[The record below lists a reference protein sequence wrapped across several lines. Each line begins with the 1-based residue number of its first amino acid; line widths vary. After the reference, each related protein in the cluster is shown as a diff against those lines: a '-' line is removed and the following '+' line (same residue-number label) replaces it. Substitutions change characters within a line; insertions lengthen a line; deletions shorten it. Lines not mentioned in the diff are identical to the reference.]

1 MSEPPRVAPKPKPQ
15 PPAGL
20 IDLDA
25 PEFAEFS
32 LSDADLESLAANMV
46 DDRAKKPRLEESVPM
61 DTSLSQQSIGVSRSL
76 PAQLKPSTS
85 DQETLRALLVE
96 RRDQYTAVAK
106 SQRDL
111 TKKKEYR
118 VMAAQFSRVVKAFD
132 QGQAVDLSQMPGP
145 PPGYKSRYSV
155 DVSKFTPKQK
165 PTPPDPPTQSAPS
178 PAASLPPQQ
187 EGDEVDPQIPIP
199 KTTLEALEQRLAKYK
214 EGCRTAE
221 EKGESSRAR
230 RMKRIVK
237 QYEEAIRANKTKKP
251 FDYSDLPT
259 PPGYPPIP
267 VPKHAKPVQ
276 PAPAM
281 PTQSLPVRAAPR
293 PATKPLLQ
301 PSVSHEQLA
310 ILEDR
315 RTELLTATKQA
326 KAKGDKEQAVHYYK
340 LFRGLESMLEAARSG
355 VPVNLEEIPPSPFAD
370 ISKTKPSQGVLSHL
384 KPATEADS
392 ATFDLIEE
400 QLQKQIDICD
410 SNAEIYDKMGTTG
423 PATQYKNMSQNCQR
437 ELLAIK
443 GIRMQ
448 GLCPPKFTMET
459 RKFTLI
465 HSNTDLSS
473 QQCEVEVVRALNI
486 PRPQGYDEKDMNVY
500 VEIEFPWPTEEP
512 SKQNTGYIKG
522 NCHPEFNSQHKFDID
537 RKHSRTLQR
546 VFKRNPVKCVLLQHR
561 TLRKELFI
569 GQGLLSLETLE
580 TKCES
585 RMCVD
590 LVDEK
595 GRKPAGGKLEAVVRL
610 REPLTGMW
618 ITSHT
623 HTHTHPHTCTRICT
637 HTYAHTLTYNDVTMM
652 SPAHTGRDQEER
664 EEQWLVFQE
673 PVVAKSTVS
682 MPKPTP
688 PSKGPGGS
696 GPNLA
701 ALSPIKVDNMT
712 SMEALK
718 LEFSLVQSAIKNG
731 HKDAS
736 TAQRGKQVS
745 MRLCGIRP

>member
-1 MSEPPRVAPKPKPQ
+1 MDDPAFDEFNLTDKELAAFASKMVDDRETTTPQASLVKTQSTPPHPSPRAKPAPNPRVSEPPQVAPKPK

-32 LSDADLESLAANMV
+32 LSEADLESLAAAMV
-46 DDRAKKPRLEESVPM
+46 DDRAKKPKLEEPDPM
-61 DTSLSQQSIGVSRSL
+61 DTSLLQQSIAPSRSL
-76 PAQLKPSTS
+76 PAQLKPPTS
-85 DQETLRALLVE
+85 DRGTLRALLVE
-96 RRDQYTAVAK
+96 RRDQYAAVAK
-106 SQRDL
+106 SQRDP

-132 QGQAVDLSQMPGP
+132 QGQEVDLSQMPGP
-145 PPGYKSRYSV
+145 PPGYKSNYSV
-155 DVSKFTPKQK
+155 DVSKFTPKQE
-165 PTPPDPPTQSAPS
+165 PTPDPPTQSVQP
-178 PAASLPPQQ
+178 PPASLPPQP
-187 EGDEVDPQIPIP
+187 EGEEVDPQIPIP

-251 FDYSDLPT
+251 FDYFDLPT

-267 VPKHAKPVQ
+267 VSKHAKPVQ
-276 PAPAM
+276 PAPPM

-310 ILEDR
+310 ILEQR

-326 KAKGDKEQAVHYYK
+326 KAKGDKEMAVHYYK
-340 LFRGLESMLEAARSG
+340 LFRGLESMLEAAKSG
-355 VPVNLEEIPPSPFAD
+355 VPVNLEQVPPSPFAD

-384 KPATEADS
+384 KPATEGDS
-392 ATFDLIEE
+392 ATFDLIEG

-410 SNAEIYDKMGTTG
+410 SNAETYDKMGNTG

-459 RKFTLI
+459 RKFTLL

-486 PRPQGYDEKDMNVY
+486 PRPQGYEEKDMNVY
-500 VEIEFPWPTEEP
+500 IEVEFPWPSEEP
-512 SKQNTGYIKG
+512 SKQNTGYTKG
-522 NCHPEFNSQHKFDID
+522 SCSPEFNSQHKFDID

-595 GRKPAGGKLEAVVRL
+595 GRKPSGGKLEAVVRL
-610 REPLTGMW
+610 REPLSGMW
-618 ITSHT
+618 VTYHTRTHT
-623 HTHTHPHTCTRICT
+623 HTHTHT
-637 HTYAHTLTYNDVTMM
+637 HT
-652 SPAHTGRDQEER
+652 Q
-664 EEQWLVFQE
+664 
-673 PVVAKSTVS
+673 K
-682 MPKPTP
+682 K
-688 PSKGPGGS
+688 K
-696 GPNLA
+696 
-701 ALSPIKVDNMT
+701 
-712 SMEALK
+712 
-718 LEFSLVQSAIKNG
+718 
-731 HKDAS
+731 
-736 TAQRGKQVS
+736 
-745 MRLCGIRP
+745 